1 MLRRGSKIWQACL
14 KLHASRLRLRPT
26 MPPKTTAWTDDAKE
40 AHSEK
45 SIRARIKA
53 AAAYKGCSVEELAAM
68 PESELLKLPYLG
80 RKTVEFLKKSVTR

>member
-1 MLRRGSKIWQACL
+1 
-14 KLHASRLRLRPT
+14 

-40 AHSEK
+40 AQSEK

-80 RKTVEFLKKSVTR
+80 RKTVEFLKKVCHLGDLKNETQRAALRKRTPEGHF